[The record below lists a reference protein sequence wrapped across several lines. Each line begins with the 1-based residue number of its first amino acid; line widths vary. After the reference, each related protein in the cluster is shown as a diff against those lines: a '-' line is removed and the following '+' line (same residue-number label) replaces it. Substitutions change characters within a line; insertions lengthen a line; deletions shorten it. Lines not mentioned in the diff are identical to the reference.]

1 MIGREMFSFAE
12 KKGDNINFVVLYGYE
27 FLSKGYKIF
36 VSEKHTGKSPRFS
49 NELNNILNKYG
60 KYHDKRGKVTKYV
73 LNFYYPHDTKHDIWD
88 LLK

>member
-36 VSEKHTGKSPRFS
+36 VSEKQDVDRTFRNLQTLLREKGLLSKTVSFDTNLDYIDLRFG
-49 NELNNILNKYG
+49 E
-60 KYHDKRGKVTKYV
+60 KVYIK
-73 LNFYYPHDTKHDIWD
+73 K
-88 LLK
+88 K